1 MIVAVHQ
8 GPYEELPAA
17 LAAAAEGGAVL
28 VVTAEM
34 ITTGYAIGAAAVAE
48 RAEPADGPLAQE
60 LGMLAR
66 AHGVA
71 LVYGY
76 PERDGDAVYNSAQ
89 LLSAQ
94 GDRLAN
100 YRKTHLFGD
109 LDRGQFSPGTE
120 PVVQADLDGLRL
132 GLLICYDVEF
142 PELVRAHAL
151 AGTQVLL
158 VPTALMRPY
167 ERVADAVVPV
177 RAYESQL
184 YVVYANRC
192 DVEGELSY
200 CGHSSVAAPDGTVTA
215 AGEGPELIFADVDPA
230 VLARARTENTYLAD
244 RRPALYRSLTE
255 EGPQA

>member
-8 GPYEELPAA
+8 APYEELPAA
-17 LAAAAEGGAVL
+17 LATAAERGATL
-28 VVTAEM
+28 VVSAEM

-60 LGMLAR
+60 LAALAR
-66 AHGVA
+66 HHGVA

-76 PERDGDAVYNSAQ
+76 PEREGDAVYNSAQ

-94 GDRLAN
+94 GERLAN

-109 LDRGQFSPGTE
+109 LDRDQFSAGTE
-120 PVVQADLDGLRL
+120 PVVQADLDGLRV

-142 PELVRAHAL
+142 PELVRVHAL

-167 ERVADAVVPV
+167 EFVADTLVPA

-200 CGHSSVAAPDGTVTA
+200 CGRSTVAAPDGTTTQ
-215 AGEGPELIFADVDPA
+215 AGEGPELLISEIDGTVFTQPP
-230 VLARARTENTYLAD
+230 NTYLAD

-255 EGPQA
+255 GPPA